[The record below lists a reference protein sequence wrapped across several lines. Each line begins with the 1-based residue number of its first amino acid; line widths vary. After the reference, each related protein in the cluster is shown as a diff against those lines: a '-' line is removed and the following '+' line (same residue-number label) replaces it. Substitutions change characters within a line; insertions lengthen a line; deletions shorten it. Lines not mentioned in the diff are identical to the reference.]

1 MKLSIKPIFFVI
13 AILCGL
19 TLFILSAS
27 GEGQVWDCPCGRTGN
42 TGNYCGECAHP
53 APWIETTD
61 SPSATITPT
70 STPQP
75 TTIPT
80 PEPVPNTLDV
90 GDSIV
95 FGNYEQDNNLNNG
108 KEGIEWIVLEVEDN
122 RILLISKYTLDAK
135 PYHNTLR
142 NITWADCDLRV
153 WLNNDFINEAFNE
166 SEQSAI
172 IFGNIDNKKEEGN
185 PQWKTKGGNDTK
197 DKVFLLSYFEAE
209 KYFTDTLSRRC
220 ASTSYSK
227 EGAGLSDEYK
237 TVYNEGS
244 CGWWLRSPGG
254 KQSFA
259 AFVDCAGELLYSAG
273 VNDKSGVRPA
283 VWIDI
288 NQLK

>member
-1 MKLSIKPIFFVI
+1 MKLSIRPIIFVL

-19 TLFILSAS
+19 TLFTLSAS
-27 GEGQVWDCPCGRTGN
+27 GEGQVWDCPECGRTGI
-42 TGNYCGECAHP
+42 TGNYCGNCAHP
-53 APWIETTD
+53 APWIE
-61 SPSATITPT
+61 ITPT
-70 STPQP
+70 PTPASTPAP
-75 TTIPT
+75 T
-80 PEPVPNTLDV
+80 N
-90 GDSIV
+90 GDIIT
-95 FGNYEQDNNLNNG
+95 FGKYEQDDDHSNG
-108 KEGIEWIVLEVEDN
+108 KEDIKWIVLEVEDN
-122 RILLISKYTLDAK
+122 RMLLISKYALDAK

-142 NITWADCDLRV
+142 QITWADCDLRA

-197 DKVFLLSYFEAE
+197 DKVFLLSYFEADR
-209 KYFTDTLSRRC
+209 YFADTLSRRC